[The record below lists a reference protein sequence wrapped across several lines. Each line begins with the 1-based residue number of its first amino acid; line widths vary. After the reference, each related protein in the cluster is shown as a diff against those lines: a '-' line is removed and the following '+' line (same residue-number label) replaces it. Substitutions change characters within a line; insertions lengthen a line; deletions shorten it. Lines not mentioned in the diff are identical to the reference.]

1 MHSSSEYVVYGVWS
15 PAFRVMFFRMNSTGS
30 IFNLA
35 ATSSIIDW
43 MPKNPCGYSGPRK
56 FPETV
61 LFV

>member
-1 MHSSSEYVVYGVWS
+1 
-15 PAFRVMFFRMNSTGS
+15 MFFNMKSTGS
-30 IFNLA
+30 IFILY

-43 MPKNPCGYSGPRK
+43 MPKNPCGYAGPRK